1 LFDKGVKPKVHLFAP
16 DTKSKN
22 ASINSITNL
31 MQSLPFGAFSEVIPS
46 KLGDRVGLVFS
57 GTTPVYQ
64 LRLSDIVA
72 IPEVMGNGYPFS
84 DGVGVMSLQMAQ
96 LVQRS
101 MGPRAKLPG
110 AIQIRLG
117 GAKGMLSLNK
127 DFTAGLIGVRP
138 SMVKF
143 PSPHIVLEVKKVA
156 RGNFQYGRRFYWH
169 STCAWR
175 SAVLAFVCAKMALLM
190 KISQLLLGLKLGHV

>member
-1 LFDKGVKPKVHLFAP
+1 MARPLNFCGRQYEYLFDKGVKPKVHLFAP

-22 ASINSITNL
+22 ASINSIANL

-101 MGPRAKLPG
+101 MGPTPSPRHPAHQPRHLS
-110 AIQIRLG
+110 RLG
-117 GAKGMLSLNK
+117 MLQTHLRRRGW
-127 DFTAGLIGVRP
+127 TTRP
-138 SMVKF
+138 TS
-143 PSPHIVLEVKKVA
+143 ECDNA
-156 RGNFQYGRRFYWH
+156 Q
-169 STCAWR
+169 T
-175 SAVLAFVCAKMALLM
+175 
-190 KISQLLLGLKLGHV
+190 